1 METKL
6 TDKNIALLLLLIAII
21 AMSTLSYWTHILD
34 VAAIESIESAQNRG
48 TSFTGT
54 SRFFTLVIYLYSS
67 AIAFLILMAA
77 SIASLYLR
85 ISKFPH
91 LSKFSVILR
100 SAVIPF
106 EIFTISFTIYI
117 AIAIAC
123 CI

>member
-21 AMSTLSYWTHILD
+21 AMSTLSYWLHILD
-34 VAAIESIESAQNRG
+34 VAVIESAQYGVTN
-48 TSFTGT
+48 FTGQ
-54 SRFFTLVIYLYSS
+54 SRFFMLVIYLYSS

-77 SIASLYLR
+77 AIASLYLR

-106 EIFTISFTIYI
+106 EIFTISFTIFI
-117 AIAIAC
+117 AIATAC